1 MKFLFFIALI
11 PLLAGCSDLRKGDQL
26 EDLHALQKRIK
37 SYSRLLE
44 EHRLTDVLE
53 LSSSAVELVTYIERN
68 DDDTIS
74 LERALK
80 YDHFM
85 RLNIILESSENA
97 QKELEDL
104 VVEEQHILEKLRLD
118 ISQGRGSRHEYDA
131 YIAHERDKVDWLD
144 SIVKF
149 TTDQW
154 IEVGNNFENLV
165 IELRSMSFD

>member
-37 SYSRLLE
+37 SYPRLLE

-85 RLNIILESSENA
+85 RLNVILESSENV

-118 ISQGRGSRHEYDA
+118 ISLSLIH
-131 YIAHERDKVDWLD
+131 I
-144 SIVKF
+144 
-149 TTDQW
+149 
-154 IEVGNNFENLV
+154 
-165 IELRSMSFD
+165 